1 MSWWILYLLLPA
13 VAADLV
19 RMGCDRDP
27 SLPFCKAQA
36 AKTRHGE
43 DGEEI
48 TDKDK
53 VSFSDFC
60 LYSFQKIPFLLD
72 QRLLV
77 IKSSLF

>member
-27 SLPFCKAQA
+27 SLPFCKAEA

-53 VSFSDFC
+53 VIFAYTPSKKSPFSLINAC
-60 LYSFQKIPFLLD
+60 W
-72 QRLLV
+72 
-77 IKSSLF
+77 